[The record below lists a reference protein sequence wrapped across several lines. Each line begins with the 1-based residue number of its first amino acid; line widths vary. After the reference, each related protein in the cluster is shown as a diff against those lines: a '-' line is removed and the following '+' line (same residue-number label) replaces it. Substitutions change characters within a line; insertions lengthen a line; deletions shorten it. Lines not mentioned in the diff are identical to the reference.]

1 MSVAILVLSLTAA
14 AGAPSYEVA
23 RANAPA
29 SAILSADEKAWTAA
43 ATIEWG
49 PAPYATRFRALWSDD
64 GLYLRYDVDDPSSWH
79 TMTRRDEH
87 LWEEEVVEI
96 FLDPDRT
103 GLNYYELEIN
113 PANVLC
119 DLVVAKPWPELHSD
133 PAWDFAGVE
142 TRVVPYRGVHAGP
155 DGWTATARLPW
166 EGFRA
171 LPCVAALPP
180 KRRDRWRFNLYRIK
194 RPRGASRPND
204 DVIYAT
210 WSPTPGPCFHVPAAF
225 RDFVFGG

>member
-1 MSVAILVLSLTAA
+1 MPAEYTVL
-14 AGAPSYEVA
+14 PA
-23 RANAPA
+23 RAHDAHL
-29 SAILSADEKAWTAA
+29 LSADDRAWLEAA
-43 ATIEWG
+43 MVEWG
-49 PAPYATRFRALWSDD
+49 PPPWVTRFRALTTSAA
-64 GLYLRYDVDDPSSWH
+64 LLLRFDVYDKAPWH

-87 LWEEEVVEI
+87 IWEEEVVEI

-204 DVIYAT
+204 DVIYAP
-210 WSPTPGPCFHVPAAF
+210 WSPTPGPSFHVPAAF
-225 RDFVFGG
+225 RDFVFAG